1 MAVTPERPPDPTPAE
16 MFGDNPPDGERVPF
30 RDKLAELKRELEMR
44 RNVYPKLIER
54 GQLSEETAARQIR
67 ILEAI
72 VADWNIQPWPHTRNL
87 VAYWRPR
94 AESLTV
100 LGIHAAKMHRDEL
113 LAVLAFAVEVMRRD
127 GLLEPE
133 KPNPE
138 EPPK

>member
-1 MAVTPERPPDPTPAE
+1 MTADRPPDPTPAE
-16 MFGDNPPDGERVPF
+16 VFGDNPPDGERIPF
-30 RDKLAELKRELEMR
+30 RDKIAELKRELQMR

-54 GQLSEETAARQIR
+54 GQLSEANAARQIR

-72 VADWNIQPWPHTRNL
+72 VADFNIQPWPHTLNL
-87 VAYWRPR
+87 VRHWRPR

-100 LGIHAAKMHRDEL
+100 LGINAAKMHRDEL
-113 LAVLAFAVEVMRRD
+113 LAVLAFAVDVMRRG

-133 KPNPE
+133 KKPE